1 MRIQL
6 IYPDPN
12 PRVGLSGRKI
22 ESAALQLLAAL
33 TPPEH
38 EVSIVQEHLGDPV
51 RFDDPS
57 VDLVGITA
65 MTIQARRAY
74 EIADSYRNAGK
85 TVVLGGIHPSVQP
98 DEALRHADAVVV
110 GEVEPVWSQV
120 LADAAAGQLR
130 GIYRG
135 KDFADLTQLPPYRR
149 EMLPK
154 RSSLSLRSVQ
164 AARGCP
170 YDCSFCSATLFT
182 GRKYRFRPV
191 ENVIAEVKAL
201 QTRFIF
207 FLDDNIFSNE
217 AYCRALFSELKKLN
231 VIWVGQASLHLT
243 ASNPGLLKLAAES
256 GCVSLFVGIESLSES
271 NLRATGALAKNK
283 VSTPA
288 EMGASIRV
296 LHDHG
301 IMVMAGV
308 IFGFDDDDPDVF
320 DRTREFLFDC
330 GVGLGSFSALTPFPG
345 TRLFE
350 ELHTQARITT
360 YDWSKYDGATAVF
373 LPKLMTGEELQEG
386 TRRIGV
392 HFYSTPKILRR
403 FWTNRH
409 HPFVY
414 LATSFAWRH
423 SCRKEN
429 HVPFLTPSGLW
440 QRSAKK
446 SPALKLGGAAEPRLL
461 TPPGQDSLSK

>member
-1 MRIQL
+1 M
-6 IYPDPN
+6 
-12 PRVGLSGRKI
+12 
-22 ESAALQLLAAL
+22 
-33 TPPEH
+33 
-38 EVSIVQEHLGDPV
+38 
-51 RFDDPS
+51 
-57 VDLVGITA
+57 
-65 MTIQARRAY
+65 
-74 EIADSYRNAGK
+74 
-85 TVVLGGIHPSVQP
+85 
-98 DEALRHADAVVV
+98 
-110 GEVEPVWSQV
+110 
-120 LADAAAGQLR
+120 
-130 GIYRG
+130 
-135 KDFADLTQLPPYRR
+135 
-149 EMLPK
+149 
-154 RSSLSLRSVQ
+154 
-164 AARGCP
+164 
-170 YDCSFCSATLFT
+170 
-182 GRKYRFRPV
+182 
-191 ENVIAEVKAL
+191 
-201 QTRFIF
+201 
-207 FLDDNIFSNE
+207 
-217 AYCRALFSELKKLN
+217 
-231 VIWVGQASLHLT
+231 IWVGQASLHLT
-243 ASNPGLLKLAAES
+243 ASNPDLLKLAAES

-296 LHDHG
+296 LHDRG

-330 GVGLGSFSALTPFPG
+330 GVGLGSFSTLTPFPG

-350 ELHTQARITT
+350 ELHAQSRITT

-373 LPKLMTGEELQEG
+373 VPKLMTGEELQEG

-446 SPALKLGGAAEPRLL
+446 SPAPRLGGAAEPRLL
-461 TPPGQDSLSK
+461 TPPDQGSMPK